1 MGDDRHNM
9 SAVRAQFRDVFQRE
23 PVAAFFAP
31 GRINFIG
38 EHIDYAGGTVLPAA
52 IDRGILALVN
62 GRDDGRL
69 RLRSTSEEAGCDLS
83 LSALPEAPEDLPT
96 FWCSYCVG
104 IARLLTDMPPG
115 GADILFSSD
124 LPAGAGLSSS
134 AALEVLTGFI
144 LLHLSGR
151 PPTTDSDRMALARL
165 ARQAEND
172 FVGVPCGIM
181 DQFAVA
187 LGREDCLIH
196 LDTTSLDFQAIP
208 FPSREAQL
216 VVLNSNRPRQ
226 LHESAYGERLDE
238 CQAALRLIQIHRGAE
253 SPLADLALAT
263 EAELQHLHADP
274 LLYRRAL
281 HIVSETARV
290 HEVVRLLGRHAGG
303 TGIDRRDADPRGDHR
318 VNTDHEDAVLVNTA
332 RLTRLGEILNA
343 SHESLRCNY
352 EVSSREL
359 DILHEEAI
367 GHEACYGE
375 RMTGAGFGGCGIAL
389 IRHGDDALASFSD
402 HVSRRYR
409 ERAGIE
415 CDIFAV
421 RPSAGVHQLW

>member
-1 MGDDRHNM
+1 MGQDRHSL
-9 SAVRAQFRDVFQRE
+9 SALRAQFQASFQRE

-62 GRDDGRL
+62 VREDGRL
-69 RLRSTSEEAGCDLS
+69 RLRSISEEGGCDLS
-83 LSALPEAPEDLPT
+83 LSSLPEASEDLPT

-104 IARLLTDMPPG
+104 IARLLRDVPLG
-115 GADILFSSD
+115 GADILFASD

-144 LLHLSGR
+144 LLHLCGR
-151 PPTTDSDRMALARL
+151 SPTTDADRIALARM

-181 DQFAVA
+181 DQFAVS

-196 LDTTSLDFQAIP
+196 LDTTSLEFEAIP
-208 FPSREAQL
+208 FPSQAAQL

-238 CQAALRLIQIHRGAE
+238 CQAALGMIQMHRSAE
-253 SPLADLALAT
+253 RPLADLALAT
-263 EAELQHLHADP
+263 EAELQHLVADP

-281 HIVSETARV
+281 HIVSECARV
-290 HEVVRLLGRHAGG
+290 HEVVHILRG
-303 TGIDRRDADPRGDHR
+303 TADHTGVPRWDADRRVTDRSDVVPMTGDPL
-318 VNTDHEDAVLVNTA
+318 A
-332 RLTRLGEILNA
+332 RLGEILNA
-343 SHESLRCNY
+343 SHDSLRSNY

-359 DILHEEAI
+359 DILHDEAI
-367 GHEACYGE
+367 RHEACYGE
-375 RMTGAGFGGCGIAL
+375 RMTGAGFGGCGVAL
-389 IRHGDDALASFSD
+389 IRSGEDALASFSD

-409 ERAGIE
+409 ERSGIE
-415 CDIFAV
+415 CSIFAV
-421 RPSAGVHQLW
+421 RPSAGVRQLW